1 MGYERPDEQAI
12 VEYKVYQLC
21 MTKHGNSLYPMHGFK
36 ITEGNIIAKNGPD
49 SPKRQYVL
57 LGLPWNTHHLVIL
70 STLSF
75 IVDYVPDALK
85 EALVEECN
93 AAASRRKEL
102 EATATER
109 WGTKLALPGGGRLRV
124 QEGINGPINWAQK
137 RFSLFASKVAAVICQ

>member
-1 MGYERPDEQAI
+1 MKDQTSRQLSNTR
-12 VEYKVYQLC
+12 YKIQLC
-21 MTKHGNSLYPMHGFK
+21 MTKHGNPLYQMQHGFK

-49 SPKRQYVL
+49 VSEEAIRVAWFALEHASSL
-57 LGLPWNTHHLVIL
+57 LIL

-102 EATATER
+102 EATTTER
-109 WGTKLALPGGGRLRV
+109 WGTEESLSREVEDLGCRKELMVPST
-124 QEGINGPINWAQK
+124 GPK
-137 RFSLFASKVAAVICQ
+137 SGSHCSPPR